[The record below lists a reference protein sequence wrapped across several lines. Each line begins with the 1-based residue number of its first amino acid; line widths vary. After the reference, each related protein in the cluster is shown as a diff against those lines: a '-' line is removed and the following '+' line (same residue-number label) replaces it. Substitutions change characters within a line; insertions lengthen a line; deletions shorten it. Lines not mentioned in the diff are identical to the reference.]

1 MIRGRRRRPQ
11 KSARGGRRY
20 RLLLLLAGLALAWE
34 RLWPRLWPA
43 VCLVGVFLAV
53 ALLDVLP
60 RLPDWLHV
68 AILVGFLA
76 ACGGALVWA
85 LPALRPIRRR
95 EARARLERDSG
106 LPDQPLQALED
117 RLAAGREDSLAE
129 ALWRRH
135 RERMAALA
143 GALRV
148 RWPNAEMSRH
158 EPWGVRAGVLI
169 LLVVGWTA
177 GFSDPGARLGRALD
191 PGLRGR
197 AQQAQ
202 VEVWIT
208 PPAYTRVS
216 PIYLSNT
223 AGGSLAAAGN
233 SAINIPVGSTLLARV
248 SGVSRAPELSLSGQ
262 VVPFQPLG
270 EASGGEAW
278 RVEAPIDGG
287 DRISVH
293 SGRRELATWPVS
305 VASDTPPRVA
315 FGHPPAAEGNGQL
328 LLAWRASDDY
338 GIAEVS
344 AIITSAAAGELPP
357 GEAEEPLR
365 LPLPLGGLSQAEAAG
380 SSLQDLSEHPWAGVP
395 VRIRLEA
402 RDVAGQVGTSETVD
416 AVLPERTF
424 THPVAL
430 ALVDMRKKLS
440 SNSVDA
446 RYAVA
451 AELAAIAARPES
463 FQDDVVVAL
472 SLAVAKA
479 RLRLSSDAPAI
490 AAVRDLLWQTA
501 LRLEQGNVPLAE
513 RQLEEA
519 RQQLAEA
526 LQRQAPTAEI
536 ERLMDALQQA
546 LDRFLAAAAEEAARH
561 GQLAPI
567 LDPAMQSM
575 KAEDLKDM
583 IEAARQLI
591 RSGGRESAMQMLA
604 QLQRMLDSIRAGL
617 RSGADED
624 LAQAQELMQ
633 TLRTLADKQQ
643 QLQNDSFRRLGEQ
656 RSQRERSSRSGYRPP
671 PTGLPGAPSISEGF
685 PATPPGAKSQRADK
699 GGGVAEQQALRKE
712 LGNLMLQLD
721 EMLGSIPQPLGE
733 ADQAMKGAADT
744 LARGQLGEAFA
755 NQTQAVDALERAM
768 QSAGKALAQQLGNG
782 LAIGGEGG
790 AGSGDIFG
798 RSAGGRRGF
807 ATGDVEIP
815 DSGSLQR
822 AQEILDE
829 LRRRAAERSRP
840 VPELD
845 YIDRLLRRF

>member
-1 MIRGRRRRPQ
+1 MSWGRWRRPQ
-11 KSARGGRRY
+11 KSAQGGRRY
-20 RLLLLLAGLALAWE
+20 RLLLLLAGVALAWE

-43 VCLVGVFLAV
+43 LCVVGVFLAV

-60 RLPDWLHV
+60 RLTNWLHAAV
-68 AILVGFLA
+68 LVGFLVA
-76 ACGGALVWA
+76 LGAALVWA

-117 RLAAGREDSLAE
+117 RLAAGRDDSLAE

-143 GALRV
+143 VALRV

-169 LLVVGWTA
+169 LLVVGWAA
-177 GFSDPGARLGRALD
+177 GFSDPAARLGRALD
-191 PGLRGR
+191 PGLRAG
-197 AQQAQ
+197 AQQAH

-208 PPAYTRVS
+208 PPAYTRLS

-223 AGGSLAAAGN
+223 ADGGLAAASK
-233 SAINIPVGSTLLARV
+233 SAISVPAGSTLLARV

-262 VVPFQPLG
+262 AVPFQPLG

-278 RVEAPIDGG
+278 RVETPIEGG
-287 DRISVH
+287 DRISVQ
-293 SGRRELATWPVS
+293 SARRELATWPVS
-305 VASDTPPRVA
+305 VVPDTPPRVA
-315 FGHPPAAEGNGQL
+315 FGKPPGAEGNGQL

-344 AIITSAAAGELPP
+344 AIITPAAPGESAP

-365 LPLPLGGLSQAEAAG
+365 LALPLGGLSQAEAAG
-380 SSLQDLSEHPWAGVP
+380 SSLQDLSGHPWAGAP

-402 RDVAGQVGTSETVD
+402 RDVAGQIGTSETVD
-416 AVLPERTF
+416 VVLPERTF

-430 ALVDMRKKLS
+430 ALVELRKKLS
-440 SNSVDA
+440 SGGADA

-451 AELAAIAARPES
+451 VELTAIAARPEA

-526 LQRQAPTAEI
+526 LQRQASTAEI

-561 GQLAPI
+561 GQLAPP
-567 LDPAMQSM
+567 LDPSMQSM

-591 RSGGRESAMQMLA
+591 RSGGRESAVQMLA

-617 RSGADED
+617 RNAAGED

-633 TLRTLADKQQ
+633 ALRTLADKQQ
-643 QLQNDSFRRLGEQ
+643 QLQTDSFRRLGEQ
-656 RSQRERSSRSGYRPP
+656 RAQSERSSRPGHRLPSTR
-671 PTGLPGAPSISEGF
+671 LPGAPSEDSS
-685 PATPPGAKSQRADK
+685 ATPPGPKSPRADK
-699 GGGVAEQQALRKE
+699 GGGAAEQQALRKE

-733 ADQAMKGAADT
+733 ADQAMKGAADS
-744 LARGQLGEAFA
+744 LGRGQLGEAFA
-755 NQTQAVDALERAM
+755 HQTQAVDALERAM
-768 QSAGKALAQQLGNG
+768 RSAGEALAQQFGNG
-782 LAIGGEGG
+782 LMIGGEGG
-790 AGSGDIFG
+790 SGNSDIFG

-807 ATGDVEIP
+807 ATGDIEIP
-815 DSGSLQR
+815 DSGGLQR